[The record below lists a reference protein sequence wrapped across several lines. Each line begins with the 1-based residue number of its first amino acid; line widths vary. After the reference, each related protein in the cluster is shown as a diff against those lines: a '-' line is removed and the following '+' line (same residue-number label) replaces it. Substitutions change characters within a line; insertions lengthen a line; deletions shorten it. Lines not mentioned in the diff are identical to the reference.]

1 MWPRGIGLLRE
12 WWRWLC
18 APPFA
23 PLVRMQIAHAAGDA
37 LIAAALANTLFFA
50 APDAETARTR
60 VGLYLLLTLA
70 PYALAAPVVTRY
82 SVAHEGHLV
91 RMLSGAAAV
100 RALLA
105 IAIAFE
111 VHTLAV
117 YPFAFALLVASRVST
132 IARRAIVP
140 SVVPSGRT
148 VDWANSQLAIVT
160 IVAGGIVAPVG
171 LGMSAVTAPAV
182 AAFLAA
188 AAYGVSVWYI
198 LRVDVAPTQC
208 LEVRSTRPRIVAR
221 TVPGRVLAAAAGLG
235 TLRIMAGLITFVAA
249 FVLREHGGNLA
260 LGAAVTVAGAGTILG
275 SWTAGRLSA
284 HDEMWTIRGS
294 LVLVIA
300 GGALVLALDGTRD
313 ARRARRGSG
322 GLGCRRPRRLRHRL
336 AGRRGGRR
344 PRANLPS
351 VRDVVSARL
360 DGGGG
365 GCDLCALWCSFCRE
379 RDHRRRST
387 RPCTCMRHETYP
399 QAPVV

>member
-1 MWPRGIGLLRE
+1 MWQRGNALLRE

-18 APPFA
+18 APSFA
-23 PLVRMQIAHAAGDA
+23 PLVRMQSAHAAGDA

-70 PYALAAPVVTRY
+70 PYTLAAPVVTRY

-140 SVVPSGRT
+140 SAVPSGRT

-160 IVAGGIVAPVG
+160 IVAGAIAAPVG
-171 LGMSAVTAPAV
+171 LGVSAITAPAV
-182 AAFLAA
+182 AASLAA
-188 AAYGVSVWYI
+188 TAYGVSVLFI
-198 LRVDVAPTQC
+198 LRIHVAPTQRRQA
-208 LEVRSTRPRIVAR
+208 RSTRPRIVAR

-235 TLRIMAGLITFVAA
+235 TLRIIAGLVTFVAA

-275 SWTAGRLSA
+275 SWMAGRLAA
-284 HDEMWTIRGS
+284 HDEMWTIRGALALAIAGS
-294 LVLVIA
+294 ALLLVLHGSAMLV
-300 GGALVLALDGTRD
+300 VLAG
-313 ARRARRGSG
+313 AVAVAAA
-322 GLGCRRPRRLRHRL
+322 
-336 AGRRGGRR
+336 AGRVAFDTVLQDDVEVGD
-344 PRANLPS
+344 RA
-351 VRDVVSARL
+351 
-360 DGGGG
+360 
-365 GCDLCALWCSFCRE
+365 
-379 RDHRRRST
+379 
-387 RPCTCMRHETYP
+387 
-399 QAPVV
+399 